1 MQNKYY
7 VEIYNNTNGDK
18 DDNETDNDE
27 NEEVEEVEV
36 LEFKTKSEM
45 REHFKVPLY
54 MIDKLIDISNNP
66 DYKQLRKPHRIY
78 KDFIKNVRIYLMK
91 PGFELQKSN
100 YNRSTY
106 L

>member
-7 VEIYNNTNGDK
+7 VEIYTNTNEDK
-18 DDNETDNDE
+18 DDNETDKDE
-27 NEEVEEVEV
+27 EEEVEV
-36 LEFKTKSEM
+36 LEFKTKLEM

-91 PGFELQKSN
+91 PGFEKI
-100 YNRSTY
+100 
-106 L
+106 

>member
-18 DDNETDNDE
+18 DNMSDNETDN
-27 NEEVEEVEV
+27 EEVEV